1 MLASVEYYWRL
12 TKTKGISIIF
22 QCSLGIFALFL
33 IATQQAAAADEDSRS
48 KQQAQGLDV
57 EQPALETSK
66 NTSKQAE
73 SDSVDTLPEVSVKD
87 KKVIEDSGI
96 NRTLPITTITSDQLQ
111 RTQPSNI
118 FDAVRS
124 APGVSIN
131 GGPRPSG
138 MSFNIRGYEDNEDVL
153 VKVDGVP
160 KGFEKYRMGGT
171 FIEPELLKSIEIQ
184 RGPQIASGSG
194 SLGGTVIANTK
205 DAEDFLRPG
214 QKYGGK
220 AKFGYGNNS
229 DEYSRSYLLYARP
242 DERVDILYNYS
253 NRKAN
258 DITLGNGSKLA
269 NSAIQSVSHLL
280 KFSLFPTEDLQLVT
294 SVVKFED
301 SGLQQYDV
309 NSSGPGFFGYVIR
322 SVDDLTWSE
331 TLKYNPDHPWVNV
344 KTIVGAGHSD
354 VVDLIPPGFM
364 GVGNRTPNPADPV
377 GCSGIVYTPDPSL
390 TTECAGDMTDTY
402 NFKTRTVDI
411 SNEAIF
417 AENGFFNASLLAGYQ
432 YNFSHRDV
440 TRVWENPLIGNPGGF
455 NATVPPGTKT
465 FHAIYIQPKFEIG
478 QVSIIPGYRQD
489 KYKVEADGGTLALLN
504 PSGQESK
511 LEFKEETWSL
521 GLAYDLFDRKNP
533 EKLTFY
539 SNYGQGFRPPLIDE
553 YFAQGGF
560 GGYCTPFFMQT
571 QAPQSRICGDL
582 YKPQLSESTEA
593 GVSYQTP
600 HLLGSDVFFSGKVN
614 FFHIYTSRLLSS
626 LGERN
631 GQVVQNGWERRNG
644 IEIESFLQ
652 YERLYARAGYSRIH
666 GEIVTGHESS
676 LISYPLI
683 SAPGNTFNLNIGA
696 ELTKNIDINLT
707 YRKVSE
713 RDVIVGGAGT
723 LANPY
728 RFGIQDSYELWNVGA
743 RWKAN
748 EQVTFRLIGENLKN
762 ELYNLNGSFGGLGLP
777 APGRNVK
784 FMVELTY

>member
-1 MLASVEYYWRL
+1 MLASPDDYWRY
-12 TKTKGISIIF
+12 TKTKNISGMRL
-22 QCSLGIFALFL
+22 CGLVVVAALL
-33 IATQQAAAADEDSRS
+33 ILAQPVSAAADAAQDTPENKTLNTPLPAVAEKAQTSTG
-48 KQQAQGLDV
+48 KQTEAD
-57 EQPALETSK
+57 
-66 NTSKQAE
+66 N
-73 SDSVDTLPEVSVKD
+73 VDTLPEVSVKD
-87 KKVIEDSGI
+87 KKIIEDSGI
-96 NRTLPITTITSDQLQ
+96 HRTLPITTITSDQLQ
-111 RTQPSNI
+111 RSQPSNI

-138 MSFNIRGYEDNEDVL
+138 MTFNIRGYEDNEDVL

-171 FIEPELLKSIEIQ
+171 FVEPELLKSIEIQ

-205 DAEDFLRPG
+205 DAEDFLKPG
-214 QKYGGK
+214 QKYGAK

-253 NRKAN
+253 NRNAN
-258 DITLGNGSKLA
+258 NITLGDDSKLA
-269 NSAIQSVSHLL
+269 HSAIQSVSHLL

-301 SGLQQYDV
+301 SGLQLYDA

-331 TLKYNPDHPWVNV
+331 TLKYNPDNRWVNL
-344 KTIVGAGHSD
+344 KAIIGAGHSE
-354 VVDLIPPGFM
+354 VLDLIPPGFL
-364 GVGNRTPNPADPV
+364 GVRFTPNPAV
-377 GCSGIVYTPDPSL
+377 AGCNGLVYTPDPSQ
-390 TTECAGDMTDTY
+390 TTQCRGDMTDTY

-411 SNEAIF
+411 SNEMVF
-417 AENGFFNASLLAGYQ
+417 AEKGFFNAALLTGYQ

-440 TRVWENPLIGNPGGF
+440 TRVWANPLVGNPDGF
-455 NATVPPGTKT
+455 NAAVPPGTKT
-465 FHAIYIQPKFEIG
+465 FHAIYIQPKLEIG
-478 QVSIIPGYRQD
+478 QFSIIPGYRQD
-489 KYKVEADGGTLALLN
+489 RYKIEADGGTLALLS
-504 PSGQESK
+504 PFGQANK
-511 LEFKEETWSL
+511 IEFKEETWSL
-521 GLAYDLFDRKNP
+521 GLAYDVFARKDP

-539 SNYGQGFRPPLIDE
+539 TNYGQGFRPPLIDE
-553 YFAQGGF
+553 YFTRGAFGF
-560 GGYCTPFFMQT
+560 CQT
-571 QAPQSRICGDL
+571 AYFPTLGPPSEICGDL

-593 GVSYQTP
+593 GVSYQNP
-600 HLLGSDVFFSGKVN
+600 RLLGSDVFFSGKVN
-614 FFHIYTSRLLSS
+614 FFHIFTSRLLSS
-626 LGERN
+626 IGERN
-631 GQVVQNGWERRNG
+631 GQVMQNGWERRNG

-652 YERLYARAGYSRIH
+652 YNGLYARAGYSRIH
-666 GEIVTGHESS
+666 GETVTGHEERLS
-676 LISYPLI
+676 SYPLL
-683 SAPGNTFNLNIGA
+683 SAPGNTLNLNIGA

-713 RDVIVGGAGT
+713 RDIILSGSGT
-723 LANPY
+723 LASPY
-728 RFGIQDSYELWNVGA
+728 RFGTQDSYELWNVGA

-762 ELYNLNGSFGGLGLP
+762 ELYNLNSPFGGLGLY
-777 APGRNVK
+777 APGRNIK

>member
-1 MLASVEYYWRL
+1 MKASHSHWRL
-12 TKTKGISIIF
+12 TKTKNIHI
-22 QCSLGIFALFL
+22 LGIWSFVAFTTFFALNKQL
-33 IATQQAAAADEDSRS
+33 CAAEDDPRAALPNQVAEPVMPVV
-48 KQQAQGLDV
+48 Q
-57 EQPALETSK
+57 ETDK
-66 NTSKQAE
+66 KLNKQAE
-73 SDSVDTLPEVSVKD
+73 SDVVDTLPEVSVKG
-87 KKVIEDSGI
+87 KKIIEDSGI

-111 RTQPSNI
+111 RSQPSNI

-205 DAEDFLRPG
+205 DAEDFLKPG
-214 QKYGGK
+214 QKYGAK

-253 NRKAN
+253 NRTAN
-258 DITLGNGSKLA
+258 DITLGDGSKLA
-269 NSAIQSVSHLL
+269 HSAIQSVSHLL

-309 NSSGPGFFGYVIR
+309 NSATPGFFGYVIR

-331 TLKYNPDHPWVNV
+331 TLKYNPDHPWVNF
-344 KTIVGAGHSD
+344 KAIIGAGHSD
-354 VVDLIPPGFM
+354 VHDLIPPGFL
-364 GVGNRTPNPADPV
+364 GARFTPNIADPV
-377 GCSGIVYTPDPSL
+377 GCNGIIYTPDPSQ
-390 TTECAGDMTDTY
+390 TSRCKGNMTDTY

-417 AENGFFNASLLAGYQ
+417 TENGFFNASLLTGYQ

-440 TRVWENPLIGNPGGF
+440 TRVWDSPLVGRADGF
-455 NATVPPGTKT
+455 NAAVPPGTKS
-465 FHAIYIQPKFEIG
+465 FHAFYIQPRFEVG

-489 KYKVEADGGTLALLN
+489 RYKVEAEGGTLALLK
-504 PSGQESK
+504 PYGEASK
-511 LEFKEETWSL
+511 IEFTEETLSL
-521 GLAYDLFDRKNP
+521 GLAYDFFDRKNP
-533 EKLTFY
+533 EKLTLY

-553 YFAQGGF
+553 YFTQGSF
-560 GGYCTPFFMQT
+560 GYCRPFYMQT
-571 QAPQSRICGDL
+571 QAPQSQICGDL

-593 GVSYQTP
+593 GVSYQNP
-600 HLLGSDVFFSGKVN
+600 HLLGSDLWFSGKIN
-614 FFHIYTSRLLSS
+614 FFHIFTSRLLSS
-626 LGERN
+626 IGERN
-631 GQVVQNGWERRNG
+631 GQVMQNGWERRNG
-644 IEIESFLQ
+644 VEIESFLQ
-652 YERLYARAGYSRIH
+652 YKAWYARAGYSRIN
-666 GEIVTGHESS
+666 GEVVTGHESS
-676 LISYPLI
+676 LVSYPLFT
-683 SAPGNTFNLNIGA
+683 APGNTFNLNVGT

-707 YRKVSE
+707 YRKVSD
-713 RDVIVGGAGT
+713 RDIIVSGAGT
-723 LANPY
+723 LASPY
-728 RFGIQDSYELWNVGA
+728 RFGVQDSYELWNVGA
-743 RWKAN
+743 RWKVS
-748 EQVTFRLIGENLKN
+748 EQLTFRLIGENLKN
-762 ELYNLNGSFGGLGLP
+762 ELYNLNGSFGSLGLA